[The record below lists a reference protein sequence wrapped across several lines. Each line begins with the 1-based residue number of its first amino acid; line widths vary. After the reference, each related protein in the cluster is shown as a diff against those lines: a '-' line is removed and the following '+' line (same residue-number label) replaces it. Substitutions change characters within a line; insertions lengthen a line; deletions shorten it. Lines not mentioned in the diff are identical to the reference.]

1 MRDARYVSALKKIVF
16 SERQI
21 GDFFIV
27 PYYGMAQDADGLIYP
42 VAGKGRTQVYCC
54 ETDRFETF
62 TWEDTWREAALQKN
76 RDQWQPELRVDCAR
90 VPQAD
95 EEDEFHEVVK
105 PLMASLKRT
114 IEGLSDNT
122 KSIFPKLIRMS
133 GDLVGGD
140 ADALVTLVRGYF
152 TNVFD
157 ALLKPPDFPWCTR
170 VTREQCTAYDATSV
184 RKIDALCDIVNAKV
198 RDMLVINQQIKERV
212 DEVTSANAALDMCMS
227 TDPRMTDPATQLAQG
242 AVTAADA
249 AVVTARQALSAFILY
264 SVGLFNV
271 ATLASPHLY
280 GFNVKDAHIDDT
292 RWGTCRSWVD
302 ACSLFG
308 TLVHDA
314 TRYFEGIHTVMQ
326 TGTYSVVQ
334 QLTTCVRETLDR
346 LDIIV
351 VHNPGTYIHAIGAGT
366 SANRAIAS
374 ASVFTRAASMALYGE
389 SGYPV
394 PPHVAGDSGAD
405 TLAEHV
411 GALLERELVD
421 SMGVSANEMVMLN
434 DGRSLDRN
442 ARHLCDTY
450 LQPTNTA
457 HDAPL
462 PFYLQSA
469 QAAIAEQVSSQRPLH
484 ARTAV
489 RAHIQMGAA
498 IPHSPA
504 TLEFLNVIR
513 GWGDDSQRVC
523 SDWKA
528 QRVMRVG
535 GMATLCQRDLQSL
548 WNQGQ
553 NSIVNGQW
561 QVVTVP
567 CNVIRDGVVDTLRIG
582 RYVHD
587 ETMTVPGLAATATV
601 VDGAIVRRFC
611 IGLLRKKMPVDCLA
625 QYTVVPMGIRMVVTS
640 FAVMDNM
647 IPRAADSSQPAVAYV
662 PDIATNT
669 FLTTHSLISPGCD
682 EFVARYTD
690 ASPCSGFASACYTLD
705 FERVMGGYD
714 LLCVRPFRQ
723 YTMGSGILVRCAC

>member
-1 MRDARYVSALKKIVF
+1 
-16 SERQI
+16 
-21 GDFFIV
+21 
-27 PYYGMAQDADGLIYP
+27 MAQDADGLIYP

-76 RDQWQPELRVDCAR
+76 RDQWQPELRVEFAS

-198 RDMLVINQQIKERV
+198 RDMLVINQQIEESV
-212 DEVTSANAALDMCMS
+212 DNATVATAAHELCCR
-227 TDPRMTDPATQLAQG
+227 TDPTMV
-242 AVTAADA
+242 AVETTTARDAMQRADA
-249 AVVTARQALSAFILY
+249 AVLLARHALAMNIAQSNRN
-264 SVGLFNV
+264 FN
-271 ATLASPHLY
+271 AELARGIPA
-280 GFNVKDAHIDDT
+280 GFHVETGNIDDVNG
-292 RWGTCRSWVD
+292 WETCRAWVTV
-302 ACSLFG
+302 CSLFG

-314 TRYFEGIHTVMQ
+314 THYFEGIHTVMQ

-662 PDIATNT
+662 PDAATGL
-669 FLTTHSLISPGCD
+669 FLRTHVLILPGIE
-682 EFVARYTD
+682 EFVVRYTA
-690 ASPCSGFASACYTLD
+690 ASPYSGCASACYTLD